1 MVGWDFFKPAL
12 VLSLVTERLL
22 MVGWDFFKPALVLSL
37 FRDGKVV
44 DGGMGFLQTS
54 TNSEFV

>member
-1 MVGWDFFKPAL
+1 MVTWDFFKPAL
-12 VLSLVTERLL
+12 I
-22 MVGWDFFKPALVLSL
+22 LSL